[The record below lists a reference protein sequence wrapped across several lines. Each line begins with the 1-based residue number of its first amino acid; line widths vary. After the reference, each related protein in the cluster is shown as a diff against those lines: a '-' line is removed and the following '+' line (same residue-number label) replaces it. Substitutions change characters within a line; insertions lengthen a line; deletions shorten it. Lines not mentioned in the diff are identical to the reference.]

1 MGAVVMKALVK
12 TIVAEKVASRRSRK
26 RSKIISYVDIQD
38 LRRHFKGKPD
48 PYYAGKNAGPEFTCT
63 HTGAAM
69 YAIHT
74 FKQDNPHCHLAM
86 FNQ

>member
-1 MGAVVMKALVK
+1 MVAVSMKALVK
-12 TIVAEKVASRRSRK
+12 TMVAEKVTCRRSRK
-26 RSKIISYVDIQD
+26 RTKIISYVDIHD

-48 PYYAGKNAGPEFTCT
+48 QYYNVKNAGPEFTCT

-74 FKQDNPHCHLAM
+74 FKQDNPHCHLAR
-86 FNQ
+86 FN